1 MEDMMSVIQSETVKP
16 LIAPVENR
24 TAEQSVNIY
33 TVCAA
38 VSESFIMVASSVP
51 LSVSF
56 SLYYEPDLI

>member
-1 MEDMMSVIQSETVKP
+1 MEDMTSIIQSEAVKP

-38 VSESFIMVASSVP
+38 VSGSFIMVASSVS
-51 LSVSF
+51 LSLF
-56 SLYYEPDLI
+56 LSLFIMNQI